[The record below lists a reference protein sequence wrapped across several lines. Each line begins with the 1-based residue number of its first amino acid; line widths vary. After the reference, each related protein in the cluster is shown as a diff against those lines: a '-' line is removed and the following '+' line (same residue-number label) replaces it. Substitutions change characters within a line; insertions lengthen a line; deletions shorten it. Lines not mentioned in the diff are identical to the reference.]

1 MNTLSI
7 ERRGGTAIVQ
17 LARPDKKNAMSFE
30 MMRELVQAARQ
41 LKQDRSLRAVVL
53 QGSGHTFCAGIDLA
67 DLKNPTNRQTVL
79 WELAKPC
86 RSLFQNAALAWRDLP
101 VPVIAAVEGH
111 CLGAGLQLALAADYC
126 ITTPESHW
134 AIREAHWGIVP
145 DMGISVSARG
155 RIRSDILA
163 DLTYS
168 ARLFDGQAALAHGF
182 AARLD
187 AAPTDAALA
196 LAEEWAEHSPD
207 ALLGSKRIVNTLYGC
222 EWLPLMR
229 EKIWQLKLLAGKNQ
243 PLAVRKDSKPETEFK
258 PRQYR

>member
-7 ERRGGTAIVQ
+7 ERRGPIAIVW

-30 MMRELVQAARQ
+30 MMRELVRAAKALRDDRQ
-41 LKQDRSLRAVVL
+41 VRAVIL
-53 QGSGHTFCAGIDLA
+53 AGQANTFCAGIDLA
-67 DLKNPTNRQTVL
+67 DLKNPANRKSVL
-79 WELAKPC
+79 WELAKPA
-86 RSLFQNAALAWRDLP
+86 RSLFQAAALAWRDLP

-111 CLGAGLQLALAADYC
+111 CIGAGLQLALAADCCY
-126 ITTPESHW
+126 TTPESRW
-134 AIREAHWGIVP
+134 AVREAHWGIIP

-155 RIRSDILA
+155 RVRNDMLA
-163 DLTYS
+163 ELTYS
-168 ARLFDGQAALAHGF
+168 ARLFSGEEARQYGF
-182 AARLD
+182 ATETAGQPLE
-187 AAPTDAALA
+187 AALA
-196 LAEEWAEHSPD
+196 LAEQFAQRSPD
-207 ALLGSKRIVNTLYGC
+207 ALLAAKRIITRRHGC

>member
-7 ERRGGTAIVQ
+7 EQHSG
-17 LARPDKKNAMSFE
+17 LAVVRLNRPDKKNAMSFE
-30 MMRELVQAARQ
+30 MMRELVQAAKQ
-41 LKQDRSLRAVVL
+41 LKADRRLRTVIL
-53 QGSGHTFCAGIDLA
+53 HGSGNSFCAGIDLA
-67 DLKNPTNRQTVL
+67 DLKNPANRKTVL

-111 CLGAGLQLALAADYC
+111 AVGAGLQLALAADYAF
-126 ITTPESHW
+126 TTADSRW
-134 AIREAHWGIVP
+134 AIREAHWGIIP

-155 RIRSDILA
+155 KVRSDILA
-163 DLTYS
+163 ELIFS
-168 ARLFDGQAALAHGF
+168 ARLFSGEAAQQYGF
-182 AARLD
+182 AAALSTQ
-187 AAPTDAALA
+187 PFESALA
-196 LAEEWAEHSPD
+196 LAEQLASRSPD
-207 ALLGSKRIVNTLYGC
+207 ALLAAKRITHTLYGC

-243 PLAVRKDSKPETEFK
+243 ALAVRKDSQPETAFK

>member
-1 MNTLSI
+1 MP
-7 ERRGGTAIVQ
+7 Q
-17 LARPDKKNAMSFE
+17 L
-30 MMRELVQAARQ
+30 QADG
-41 LKQDRSLRAVVL
+41 L
-53 QGSGHTFCAGIDLA
+53 
-67 DLKNPTNRQTVL
+67 
-79 WELAKPC
+79 
-86 RSLFQNAALAWRDLP
+86 LAWRDLP

-126 ITTPESHW
+126 IAAPESRW